1 MINDDGNVNFSLTPK
16 NLWTILFPSFPGPV
30 FTLKTFYT
38 LHIGFSP
45 CTSCSR
51 DSLPLVVGA
60 PIPIMALAPILDVI
74 IWLSQVTVSAFYS
87 SWVAP
92 GLTHLVLAQE
102 INIKTKME
110 RIN

>member
-1 MINDDGNVNFSLTPK
+1 MINDDGNVNTSLTPI
-16 NLWTILFPSFPGPV
+16 NLWTILFTSFLGPA
-30 FTLKTFYT
+30 FTLKTFCT

-45 CTSCSR
+45 CTSRSR
-51 DSLPLVVGA
+51 DLPLVVGA